1 MPTARQ
7 TGSRQYIIRFYR
19 EQLRKFDKI
28 GIGQRTEWDVE
39 VTQLLIDIT
48 KKRLDQIVIKGIKL

>member
-1 MPTARQ
+1 MPTAIQ

-28 GIGQRTEWDVE
+28 GIGKRTEWDVV
-39 VTQLLIDIT
+39 VTQTLIDIT